1 MPYFI
6 FRLSGNAQSVEL
18 VDTVDAFQPAKQRA
32 RDLRQQLS
40 DEGSSDI
47 IQMMFGEKM
56 EDAKRLVR
64 TKHKPSSPVEEWEA

>member
-6 FRLSGNAQSVEL
+6 FRLSNNTQSIEL
-18 VDTVDAFQPAKQRA
+18 VESIDKFPPAKKYT

-40 DEGSSDI
+40 DQGSTDI

-56 EDAKRLVR
+56 EDAKRLIR
-64 TKHKPSSPVEEWEA
+64 TKHKATSPVEEWED

>member
-6 FRLSGNAQSVEL
+6 FRLSNSAKTIEL
-18 VDTVDAFQPAKQRA
+18 VDTMGTFPQAKKYT

-40 DEGSSDI
+40 DAGSTDI

-56 EDAKRLVR
+56 EDARRLIR
-64 TKHKPSSPVEEWEA
+64 NKHKPSSPVEEWEG